1 MKKLFKK
8 IGAGFAAASGACLM
22 TAATVA
28 LTGCTDN
35 GGNVANGVSEETSI
49 AENITNLKGLVLRSL
64 ASFDFENLDSTTVNS
79 GNFGSSL
86 YLKKV
91 RFCTLDPK
99 TLAIGDSCFDGTVNE
114 NSSYEVKVES
124 NGWRYGLLEVDVSD
138 VDESRR
144 LEFGYTEEF
153 LESHRYK
160 MHAIIDAK
168 NLTASNVNILTAW
181 KYYQVKKLVESGAS
195 VESAMAQAEED
206 VLASIGIY
214 GEYENFGRMDVYGNT
229 KSDHLLLA
237 ATYLMDIPSISDNS
251 VVARDMRNFVR
262 NNEIHNDPFWLSM
275 GLEKPSEEIVD
286 QVERFVTNYF
296 AVDAGLG
303 RCEESNDGQIVRAGE
318 HDFGYATIEINKYGL
333 SLKCSDGLWGWYVP
347 ELEHTVGT
355 MTDSRDGHVYK
366 TTSFTVNGTVQT
378 WMAEDLKYDL
388 PGSKCLQDS
397 SELCEKYG
405 RLYTWPDVVQLDTTG
420 FTGPIKEYAQEEL
433 YGGLE
438 ECIDWAMTY
447 LEESVYAERLLDEPV
462 VVDSMDAYKLCVGWG
477 VDHEGMLKNVD
488 IRNHQGICP
497 DGWRVPS
504 EKDWKLLTE
513 YIGDDEHLAVKLMK
527 KDSWIGAKGRQV
539 DLGRFNLY
547 NRASD
552 VMDFSAV
559 PNVSYGRS
567 GRYAIIPSFDATDIE
582 FHGTYVELSAMPVSV
597 GVGVGDFEYEYYE
610 ADDYGPAGL
619 YALKM
624 GVRCI
629 KNQ

>member
-22 TAATVA
+22 SAAVVA
-28 LTGCTDN
+28 MMGCTDN
-35 GGNVANGVSEETSI
+35 GDNVANGVSEETSI
-49 AENITNLKGLVLRSL
+49 AEGEHDVSSLKGQIRRSMG
-64 ASFDFENLDSTTVNS
+64 SFDLESLDSAAIESVFNKA
-79 GNFGSSL
+79 GL

-91 RFCTLDPK
+91 RFCELDPE
-99 TLAIGDSCFDGTVNE
+99 TFEANDSCFVGTINDYG
-114 NSSYEVKVES
+114 YEVKVKS
-124 NGWRYGLLEVDVSD
+124 KGWRYGLLEVDVSEG
-138 VDESRR
+138 DESRL
-144 LEFGYTEEF
+144 LEMGYTEDL
-153 LESHRYK
+153 LESLRYK

-168 NLTASNVNILTAW
+168 NPTASNVNILTAW
-181 KYYQVKKLVESGAS
+181 KYYQVKKLVESGVGVTA
-195 VESAMAQAEED
+195 AMARAESD
-206 VLASIGIY
+206 VLASINVF
-214 GEYENFGRMDVYGNT
+214 GEYESFGRMDFSGNT
-229 KSDHLLLA
+229 KSDLLLMA
-237 ATYLMDIPSISDNS
+237 ANYLMNVPFVSDG
-251 VVARDMRNFVR
+251 VVVGANMRNFVR
-262 NNEIHNDPFWLSM
+262 NNEIRNDPFWLSM

-296 AVDAGLG
+296 AVDAGLA
-303 RCEESNDGQIVRAGE
+303 RCEESSDGQIVSPYE
-318 HDFGYATIEINKYGL
+318 YNFNTATEEMRKYGL

-378 WMAEDLKYDL
+378 WMAEDLKFDAS
-388 PGSKCLQDS
+388 GSECLIDS
-397 SELCEKYG
+397 LGTCETMG
-405 RLYTWPDVVQLDTTG
+405 RLYTWASVMQLDTAG
-420 FTGPIKEYAQEEL
+420 FVEEVPNGIVTHTF
-433 YGGLE
+433 YGDLEQCFDMFRQGDYGLDSLGVYYNCVNLTLNHE
-438 ECIDWAMTY
+438 KM
-447 LEESVYAERLLDEPV
+447 LESVDV
-462 VVDSMDAYKLCVGWG
+462 Q
-477 VDHEGMLKNVD
+477 
-488 IRNHQGICP
+488 NHQGICP

-513 YIGDDEHLAVKLMK
+513 YIGDDDHLAVKLMK
-527 KDSWIGAKGRQV
+527 KDSWYGWSIRMTN
-539 DLGRFNLY
+539 LGRFRVY

-582 FHGTYVELSAMPVSV
+582 FHGTYVMLYASSGSM
-597 GVGVGDFEYEYYE
+597 GGYLGVGDFEYEYYE

>member
-8 IGAGFAAASGACLM
+8 MGAGLAAASAACLM

-28 LTGCTDN
+28 MMGCTDN
-35 GGNVANGVSEETSI
+35 GDNVANGVSEETSI

-64 ASFDFENLDSTTVNS
+64 ASFDLENLDSTTVNS

-91 RFCTLDPK
+91 RFCTLDSM

-138 VDESRR
+138 VDESRL
-144 LEFGYTEEF
+144 LELGYTEDL
-153 LESHRYK
+153 LEQSRYK

-168 NLTASNVNILTAW
+168 NPTASNVNILTAW

-214 GEYENFGRMDVYGNT
+214 GEYENFGRMDVYGNS

-237 ATYLMDIPSISDNS
+237 ATYLMDIPSISDNN

-262 NNEIHNDPFWLSM
+262 NNEIHNDPFWLSL
-275 GLEKPSEEIVD
+275 GLEKPRDEIVN

-318 HDFGYATIEINKYGL
+318 HDFGNATIEINKYGL
-333 SLKCSDGLWGWYVP
+333 SLKCSGGLWGWYVP
-347 ELEHTVGT
+347 EFEHTVGT

-366 TTSFTVNGTVQT
+366 TTTFTVNGSVQT
-378 WMAEDLKYDL
+378 WMAEDLKFDE
-388 PGSKCLQDS
+388 PGSECVMVDS
-397 SELCEKYG
+397 HENCEIYG
-405 RLYTWPDVVQLDTTG
+405 RLYTWASVMQLDTAG
-420 FTGPIKEYAQEEL
+420 FVEEVSNGIVTHTF
-433 YGGLE
+433 YGDLEQCFDMFRQGDYGLDSLGVYYH
-438 ECIDWAMTY
+438 CVNLTLNHKKM
-447 LEESVYAERLLDEPV
+447 LESV
-462 VVDSMDAYKLCVGWG
+462 
-477 VDHEGMLKNVD
+477 D
-488 IRNHQGICP
+488 IQNHQGICP
-497 DGWRVPS
+497 DGWRIPS
-504 EKDWKLLTE
+504 VKDWKLLAE

-552 VMDFSAV
+552 IIEFSAV
-559 PNVSYGRS
+559 PNTSYGYT
-567 GRYAIIPSFDATDIE
+567 GRYANIPGFAESDSDYD
-582 FHGTYVELSAMPVSV
+582 GTYVELRASLIS
-597 GVGVGDFEYEYYE
+597 GGLNSGDYEYEYYE
-610 ADDYGPAGL
+610 ADDYGPAGI
-619 YALKM
+619 YPDMM

>member
-1 MKKLFKK
+1 MKNLFKK

-64 ASFDFENLDSTTVNS
+64 ASFDLENLDSTTVNS

-114 NSSYEVKVES
+114 NTGYEVKVES

-144 LEFGYTEEF
+144 LELGYTEEF
-153 LESHRYK
+153 LEQSRYK
-160 MHAIIDAK
+160 MHAVIDAK
-168 NLTASNVNILTAW
+168 NPTASNVNILTAW
-181 KYYQVKKLVESGAS
+181 KYYQVKKLVESGVS

-214 GEYENFGRMDVYGNT
+214 GEYENFGRMDVYGNS
-229 KSDHLLLA
+229 KSDRLLLA
-237 ATYLMDIPSISDNS
+237 ATYLMDIPSISDNN

-262 NNEIHNDPFWLSM
+262 NNEIHNNPFWLSL
-275 GLEKPSEEIVD
+275 GLEKPRDEIVD

-303 RCEESNDGQIVRAGE
+303 RCEESNDGQIVSPYER
-318 HDFGYATIEINKYGL
+318 DFNTATREMQKYGL
-333 SLKCSDGLWGWYVP
+333 SLKCSGGLWGWYVP

-405 RLYTWPDVVQLDTTG
+405 RLYTWASVMQLDTAG
-420 FTGPIKEYAQEEL
+420 FVEEVPNGIVTHTF
-433 YGGLE
+433 YGDLEQCFDMFRQGDYGLDSLGVYYN
-438 ECIDWAMTY
+438 CVNLTLNHKKM
-447 LEESVYAERLLDEPV
+447 LESV
-462 VVDSMDAYKLCVGWG
+462 
-477 VDHEGMLKNVD
+477 D
-488 IRNHQGICP
+488 IQNHQGICP
-497 DGWRVPS
+497 DGWRIPS
-504 EKDWKLLTE
+504 VKDWKLLAD

-552 VMDFSAV
+552 IIEFSAV
-559 PNVSYGRS
+559 PNTSYGYT
-567 GRYAIIPSFDATDIE
+567 GRYANIPGFAETDSDYD
-582 FHGTYVELSAMPVSV
+582 GTYVELRASLIS
-597 GVGVGDFEYEYYE
+597 GGLNFGDYEYEYYE
-610 ADDYGPAGL
+610 ADDYGPAGI
-619 YALKM
+619 YPYMM

>member
-1 MKKLFKK
+1 MKNLFKK

-64 ASFDFENLDSTTVNS
+64 ASFDLENLDSTTVNS

-91 RFCTLDPK
+91 RFCTLDSM

-138 VDESRR
+138 VDESRL
-144 LEFGYTEEF
+144 LELGYTEDL
-153 LESHRYK
+153 LEQSRYK

-168 NLTASNVNILTAW
+168 NPTASNVNILTAW

-214 GEYENFGRMDVYGNT
+214 GEYENFGRMDVYGNSN
-229 KSDHLLLA
+229 SDHLLLA
-237 ATYLMDIPSISDNS
+237 ATYLMDIPSISDNN

-262 NNEIHNDPFWLSM
+262 NNEIHNDPFWLSL
-275 GLEKPSEEIVD
+275 GLEKPRDEIVD

-303 RCEESNDGQIVRAGE
+303 RCEESNGGQIVSPYER
-318 HDFGYATIEINKYGL
+318 DFNTATREMQKYGL
-333 SLKCSDGLWGWYVP
+333 SLKCSGGLWGWYV
-347 ELEHTVGT
+347 LEVEHSVGT
-355 MTDSRDGHVYK
+355 MTDFRDGHVYK

-378 WMAEDLKYDL
+378 WMAEDLKFDE
-388 PGSKCLQDS
+388 PGSECVMVDS
-397 SELCEKYG
+397 HENCEIYG
-405 RLYTWPDVVQLDTTG
+405 RLYTWASAMRLDTAG
-420 FTGPIKEYAQEEL
+420 FVEEVPNGIVTHTFYGDLEQCFEYFSHESYEHDSL
-433 YGGLE
+433 GVYYNCVNLTLNHKK
-438 ECIDWAMTY
+438 M
-447 LEESVYAERLLDEPV
+447 LESV
-462 VVDSMDAYKLCVGWG
+462 
-477 VDHEGMLKNVD
+477 D
-488 IRNHQGICP
+488 IQNHQGICP
-497 DGWRVPS
+497 DGWRIPS
-504 EKDWKLLTE
+504 VKDWKLLAE

-527 KDSWIGAKGRQV
+527 KDSWIGAKVRQV

-552 VMDFSAV
+552 IIEFSAV
-559 PNVSYGRS
+559 PNTSYGYT
-567 GRYAIIPSFDATDIE
+567 GRYANIPGFAETDSDYD
-582 FHGTYVELSAMPVSV
+582 GTYVELRASLIS
-597 GVGVGDFEYEYYE
+597 GGLNFGDYEYEYYE
-610 ADDYGPAGL
+610 ADDYGPAGI
-619 YALKM
+619 YPYMM